1 MWKNGKEGDIE
12 GDIEG
17 DESWK
22 EKTRDGRRLK
32 RKKKTEPRKKGGCG
46 RRCKGPRADIW
57 QRYEAKPL

>member
-1 MWKNGKEGDIE
+1 MWKNGKE

-32 RKKKTEPRKKGGCG
+32 WKKKTEPRKKGDAAGEG
-46 RRCKGPRADIW
+46 RGAGSCRNVVGKTEW
-57 QRYEAKPL
+57 EETK